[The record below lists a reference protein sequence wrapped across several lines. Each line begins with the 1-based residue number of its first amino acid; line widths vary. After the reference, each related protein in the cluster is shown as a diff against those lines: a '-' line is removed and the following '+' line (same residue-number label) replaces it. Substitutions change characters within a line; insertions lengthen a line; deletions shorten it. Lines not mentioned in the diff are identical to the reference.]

1 MPRLQFTIVAIYGVG
16 LYNCSRTRDFIY
28 IEHRSEILMTSHL
41 NDFFCENLISS
52 HHHMTQFLRKLLF
65 VNSDYS
71 TLSVLIVF
79 DKVCAINRVVCMVR
93 LT

>member
-1 MPRLQFTIVAIYGVG
+1 MPRLQLTIVAIYGVG

-41 NDFFCENLISS
+41 MIFREYLISS
-52 HHHMTQFLRKLLF
+52 HHHVTQFLRNVLF

-79 DKVCAINRVVCMVR
+79 DKVCAFNRVVCMVR